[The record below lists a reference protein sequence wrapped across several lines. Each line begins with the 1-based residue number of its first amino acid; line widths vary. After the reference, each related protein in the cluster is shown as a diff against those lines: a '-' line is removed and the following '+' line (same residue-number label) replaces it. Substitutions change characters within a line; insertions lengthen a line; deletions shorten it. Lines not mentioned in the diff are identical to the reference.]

1 MYEYTWYQWLTF
13 FFIYCFFGWI
23 FESTYVSAKTGHFV
37 NRGFL
42 RLPLLPLYGTGA
54 VMMLWVSLPV
64 KDNLFLVYLAGVIA
78 ATILEYVTGWGMEKL
93 FKMKYWDYS
102 NQRFNVKGYICLSSS
117 IAWGFLT
124 IFLTEVVHRPIEH
137 YVLGLPVMVNII
149 FVLITSLLFAAD
161 TAESV
166 KTALDL
172 AKVLDA
178 MTDMRAELDDI
189 QVQMALLK
197 AETSERVAEAREEAA
212 ARLSRM
218 KSGAAV
224 HAAALKDDTAERL
237 YELVENTMEKM
248 SGFVEGTAE
257 KMGGLVENTA
267 EKVARTAERLAELTE
282 DAAARVS
289 ATLGQKD
296 MSGLDEAGKEGGLRE
311 EAGTDGGCRDRKA
324 GTDGCGRDEESA
336 RHAFAAER
344 RERIAAL
351 SRRLSAITE
360 KRHSLSS
367 RMGYYRRSLL
377 KGNPTAS
384 SSRFAEALKE
394 LREIADR
401 KK

>member
-102 NQRFNVKGYICLSSS
+102 NQKFNVKGYICLSSS

-124 IFLTEVVHRPIEH
+124 IFLTEVAHRPIEH
-137 YVLGLPVMVNII
+137 YVLGLPVMVTII

-212 ARLSRM
+212 AKLSRM

-237 YELVENTMEKM
+237 NELVENTMEKM

-267 EKVARTAERLAELTE
+267 EKVARTAERLSELTE

-289 ATLGQKD
+289 GTLAQRTEGSRQAIQR
-296 MSGLDEAGKEGGLRE
+296 DELNKSAVQ
-311 EAGTDGGCRDRKA
+311 DRK
-324 GTDGCGRDEESA
+324 DKL
-336 RHAFAAER
+336 
-344 RERIAAL
+344 AAL
-351 SRRLSAITE
+351 SQRLVSITE
-360 KRHSLSS
+360 KRHMLSTH
-367 RMGYYRRSLL
+367 MDFYRRGIL

-401 KK
+401 KNSDEHDAN

>member
-1 MYEYTWYQWLTF
+1 MYEYSWYQWLTF

-23 FESTYVSAKTGHFV
+23 FESTYVSLKKRQFV

-64 KDNLFLVYLAGVIA
+64 KDNLFLVYVSGVVA
-78 ATILEYVTGWGMEKL
+78 ATVLEYVTGWGMERL

-124 IFLTEVVHRPIEH
+124 ILLTEVIHRPIER
-137 YVLGLPVMVNII
+137 YVLGLPLMVDLVCVI
-149 FVLITSLLFAAD
+149 VVSLLFAAD

-166 KTALDL
+166 KAALDL

-178 MTDMRAELDDI
+178 MTNMRAELDDI

-197 AETSERVAEAREEAA
+197 AETVQRMEEAREEASQKLGQVRSEA
-212 ARLSRM
+212 ASRTSAL
-218 KSGAAV
+218 KEGAAERLNV
-224 HAAALKDDTAERL
+224 IVENTVERMGDLMEDTAERVGVL
-237 YELVENTMEKM
+237 
-248 SGFVEGTAE
+248 VEGTAD
-257 KMGGLVENTA
+257 
-267 EKVARTAERLAELTE
+267 KVARTAERLAELTE

-296 MSGLDEAGKEGGLRE
+296 MSGQDEAGNEGGLRE

-324 GTDGCGRDEESA
+324 GTDGWGRDEESG